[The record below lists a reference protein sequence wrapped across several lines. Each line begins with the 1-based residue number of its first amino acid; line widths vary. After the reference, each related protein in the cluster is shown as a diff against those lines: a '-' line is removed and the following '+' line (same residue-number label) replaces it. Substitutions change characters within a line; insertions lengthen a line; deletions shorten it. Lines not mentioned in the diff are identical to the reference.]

1 MASLKTFF
9 PVFFRFLILSFFLTA
24 FSQTPCNEKSLNQF
38 LEKNRWDIP
47 TILPKKELIFG
58 NKLSSQKE
66 LVAIKIYWG
75 EWCTDSEKWVPLAI
89 TLFSTIKNKQLTF
102 IELNQE
108 KLDSC
113 KQKPQENILFLPTFI
128 FCKNDH
134 EVGRII
140 ENPSKK
146 GLAHDLYKILNP

>member
-1 MASLKTFF
+1 MAILKTLF
-9 PVFFRFLILSFFLTA
+9 PVFFRFLILRFFLTV

-47 TILPKKELIFG
+47 SILPKKELNFG

-113 KQKPQENILFLPTFI
+113 KQKPQRI
-128 FCKNDH
+128 FCSCQLLFFIKMTM
-134 EVGRII
+134 
-140 ENPSKK
+140 K
-146 GLAHDLYKILNP
+146 